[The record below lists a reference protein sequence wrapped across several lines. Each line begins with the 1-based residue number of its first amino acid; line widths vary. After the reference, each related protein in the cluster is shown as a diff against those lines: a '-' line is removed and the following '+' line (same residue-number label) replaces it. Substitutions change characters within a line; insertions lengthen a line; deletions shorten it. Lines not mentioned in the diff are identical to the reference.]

1 MGGYEFT
8 SVFSFSVMR
17 TLQKNWTN
25 KFIFEWIINKEVSK
39 NSLTLHIKNDT
50 SFSSGLKQLRFYK
63 VVIKFRAEL
72 YRGSSISVLICIRWK
87 FWDLESRQIDL
98 LDLPQLV
105 GLQLLD
111 STSVLTHS
119 WETESAFGDLLSGVV
134 LSGDL
139 LQFNSYWSGQCD
151 TAASTLVLSA
161 I

>member
-98 LDLPQLV
+98 LDLAQLV
-105 GLQLLD
+105 GLQLFGQYFCPNPLTRNWISLWR
-111 STSVLTHS
+111 ST
-119 WETESAFGDLLSGVV
+119 
-134 LSGDL
+134 
-139 LQFNSYWSGQCD
+139 QWSGSQWRS
-151 TAASTLVLSA
+151 TAVQLILKWAMWYSCLNFGT
-161 I
+161 